1 MGWSKA
7 QKLQGRPTA
16 QGLIAVMVDK
26 SHGAI
31 VEINCE
37 TDFVARNKQFH
48 GLAETVVGAVLR
60 KAVDIPTRDLI
71 NRATLDA
78 EALKAL
84 LAADGKSLA
93 DHSALTIGSVGENID
108 VKRALCINVAP
119 DVKLAGCTHP
129 APVNPVPVSFG
140 KYGAILAYR
149 SAGNDDLLG
158 TQLCQ
163 HVIGNLFF
171 FFLFRCFTISR
182 RIRVLISIGKK
193 KYRDKSQGID
203 CL

>member
-171 FFLFRCFTISR
+171 FSF
-182 RIRVLISIGKK
+182 
-193 KYRDKSQGID
+193 
-203 CL
+203 